1 MNKIHAIANM
11 VDKNNKNVLLAPL
24 SNIKSITE
32 GKHGCGFVEIAIP
45 NDVAHK
51 LSVDTNKFIGGLL
64 LVDRAEFEKEMA
76 GAE

>member
-24 SNIKSITE
+24 SNIEEISERKN
-32 GKHGCGFVEIAIP
+32 GWGYVKIAIP
-45 NDVAHK
+45 NNVAHK
-51 LSVDTNKFIGGLL
+51 LSVDTNCFVGGLL
-64 LVDRAEFEKEMA
+64 LVDRAEFEKEME